1 MPQRIARHAYDL
13 HQMMQSGVGA
23 KALADLKLLKRVA
36 QHKTF
41 FYNQAEVDYNAAANG
56 GLKVVSTDHP
66 RQKEIAEDYAAMR
79 DFFMF
84 QPPNFEDI
92 LESLKIIE
100 QHANK

>member
-1 MPQRIARHAYDL
+1 M
-13 HQMMQSGVGA
+13 
-23 KALADLKLLKRVA
+23 ADLKLLKRVA

-56 GLKVVSTDHP
+56 GLKVVPTGP
-66 RQKEIAEDYAAMR
+66 RQKELAEDYAAMR

-84 QPPNFEDI
+84 QPPKFEDI